1 MEILRKNQKEML
13 ETKNTN
19 KKEKLIWWAYQQTGH
34 NWGKK
39 ICDLEATEPIKI
51 FQTETE
57 RRKKNLIT
65 KEYLRTE
72 GQLQKVIGMNTRRGK
87 TWERSRRNIW
97 SHNGCKFYQIND
109 RYHRSRKLRA
119 PSIINIY
126 IYIYKTTPRYII
138 FKLYKGKEKE
148 NLEVREK
155 KTYL

>member
-19 KKEKLIWWAYQQTGH
+19 KKEKLIWWACQQTGH

-39 ICDLEATEPIKI
+39 KLWSWSYWANKNFPNWN
-51 FQTETE
+51 
-57 RRKKNLIT
+57 RKEKKKFNHKRISKNCGTIT
-65 KEYLRTE
+65 KGNR
-72 GQLQKVIGMNTRRGK
+72 NTRRGK

-97 SHNGCKFYQIND
+97 SHDGCKFYQIND

-126 IYIYKTTPRYII
+126 IYKTTPRYII
-138 FKLYKGKEKE
+138 FKLYKAKEKE

-155 KTYL
+155 KNLPIEE

>member
-65 KEYLRTE
+65 KEYLRTV
-72 GQLQKVIGMNTRRGK
+72 GQLQKVI
-87 TWERSRRNIW
+87 E
-97 SHNGCKFYQIND
+97 YQ
-109 RYHRSRKLRA
+109 
-119 PSIINIY
+119 
-126 IYIYKTTPRYII
+126 
-138 FKLYKGKEKE
+138 KGKNMRKE
-148 NLEVREK
+148 QK
-155 KTYL
+155 KYLKSQWLQILPN